1 MMINR
6 YIFSQKDFDSGSLT
20 VLASV
25 VHKFSESGE
34 YHGNV
39 FRDKDVV
46 GKFSIIVNKD
56 TCVKDVERQNKQSA
70 ITDRTK
76 NQVNID
82 LKCLDLPA
90 HQHLE
95 SLECNCFQLNAGGFA
110 VFYVSTGIGGYSVEI
125 KKVGSKCGP
134 EQVFNS
140 KNLSTNDLF
149 TVTVLRP
156 GTYSISNILT
166 HAKAELSVSY
176 PEIGKIPKNPQ
187 AVQVQSEEKCF
198 NPSKIKIK
206 PTQGLVFSFKNP
218 SRIKIELTKP
228 KEKANL
234 TKIKSKNEN
243 QQRQKSLKKIKRR
256 IKIHPR

>member
-20 VLASV
+20 VLASI
-25 VHKFSESGE
+25 VHKFSEPGE

-46 GKFSIIVNKD
+46 GKFSIIVNED
-56 TCVKDVERQNKQSA
+56 TCAKE
-70 ITDRTK
+70 IK

-82 LKCLDLPA
+82 LKSLDLPA

-95 SLECNCFQLNAGGFA
+95 SLECNCYQLNSGGYA
-110 VFYVSTGIGGYSVEI
+110 VFHVSTGTGGYSVQI
-125 KKVGSKCGP
+125 KKVGTNCGP
-134 EQVFNS
+134 EQVFDS

-156 GTYSISNILT
+156 GTYSIKNILT

-176 PEIGKIPKNPQ
+176 PEIGTIPKNPQ
-187 AVQVQSEEKCF
+187 AVQIQSEEKCF

-218 SRIKIELTKP
+218 SRIKIELTKQ
-228 KEKANL
+228 KEKPKT
-234 TKIKSKNEN
+234 TKTKSKNEN
-243 QQRQKSLKKIKRR
+243 QQRQKMLKKIKRN